1 MEVTLPRIRLS
12 TRALLIASL
21 FCATPAAA
29 ADFSTVVRS
38 ILDHQTDGPL
48 SEMDAD
54 KRGRMTD
61 CVIETLSAL
70 PSGLQRK
77 ITEGKDLEEQE
88 HLFGQVVDENHA
100 KWRQTIAKQCGH
112 IATES

>member
-1 MEVTLPRIRLS
+1 MGCIRLS
-12 TRALLIASL
+12 ARTVLIASL
-21 FCATPAAA
+21 LSAAPAAA
-29 ADFSTVVRS
+29 ADFSTVVRA

-48 SEMDAD
+48 TEMDAD
-54 KRGRMTD
+54 KRGKMTD

-100 KWRQTIAKQCGH
+100 KWRQTIAQKCGH
-112 IATES
+112 IATDS